1 MQKTET
7 VVAVHTHTHTHTSKF
22 IKQVKGEEAFTY
34 DVIKDRLNL

>member
-1 MQKTET
+1 MQKART
-7 VVAVHTHTHTHTSKF
+7 VEPVHTSKF